1 MIFLTNEAIEQ
12 FEAVVRESSYDSHK
26 EGLVHRVRKCQDVK
40 RRAAFKMAEAA
51 LAGPPGAPTPASWNF
66 QIKQFL

>member
-1 MIFLTNEAIEQ
+1 M
-12 FEAVVRESSYDSHK
+12 VR
-26 EGLVHRVRKCQDVK
+26 RVRKCQDVK